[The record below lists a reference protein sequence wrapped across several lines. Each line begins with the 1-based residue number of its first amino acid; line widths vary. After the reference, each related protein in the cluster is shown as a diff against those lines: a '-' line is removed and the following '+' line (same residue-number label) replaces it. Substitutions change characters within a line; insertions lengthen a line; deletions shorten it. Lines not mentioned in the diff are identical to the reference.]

1 MKIIKLEI
9 LVGFH
14 IVLINIIT
22 IILTYR
28 IYYINFI

>member
-22 IILTYR
+22 VILTYK